1 MAQSYTRQST
11 FADGDTITAALF
23 NDEYNQL
30 LNAFAYSNTSAAS
43 TGHRHDGTA
52 GEGGNIHTIGDLDFN
67 NKIVVDSTNNRWGFY
82 VEVSSAAVE
91 QIRIQDGAMIPVTD
105 SDVDLGTSS
114 LYWKDAYIDSVTTTG
129 NISIGGNL
137 TVTGNATISGNL
149 TFGDADTDSIT
160 LTADVASSITPDT
173 DDTYDLGSASKE
185 WRDLYIDGTANIDS
199 LVADTADINAGSID
213 NTTIGA
219 TTASTGNFSTLSIG
233 GVAITST
240 SAELNILDGVT
251 ATATEINII
260 DGDTA
265 ATATTLAD
273 ADRVV
278 VNDAGTMKQVALTDF
293 ETYFETSLD
302 TLSNVTTVGA
312 LNSGSITSGF
322 GAIDIGSSNITTTGT
337 VSFGSLTDGAITITA
352 FVDEDNMASDSA
364 TLVPT
369 QQSVKAYVDT
379 QIGGLSSSLS
389 GLSDTNITSPAD
401 GALLFYDTGTS
412 TWIDNV
418 VSGDITIADTGV
430 AAISSGVIVNDDI
443 NASAAISVSKTAL
456 VDGTGLTLTGDTLS
470 VDASQTQITAVGT
483 IATGTWQGTA
493 IADAYVADN
502 LTISGGTVDNSVI
515 GGTTA
520 AAGTFTDLTAS
531 GTLTLGGTAV
541 TSTAAELNILDGVTA
556 TTAELNIL
564 AGVTATTA
572 ELNYTDGVTSNI
584 QTQLDSKV
592 GTSHTG
598 DVDITGELLVDSYNE
613 TFKKLSSVGAIDPF
627 RFDLVTTNSAF
638 TWNYTQVGVAF
649 NNDGTKAFLGR
660 SNAFIYTITLTT
672 PYDLST
678 ASQTAS
684 FNAGGSISNPIIRS
698 FTFSADGTK
707 LLHDQQYSIG
717 TGWKHMHQWSLTTA
731 FDLSTASYDGSFSTG
746 QEAFPRWNDDG
757 TVLYTFQGNSLVVR
771 QTVINVP
778 YDLYGST
785 SRTSSNAIT
794 LSEPTNGRLQGN
806 FFNSD
811 GTKWAT
817 TDNTAIYVYDLSTAY
832 DISTAT
838 FDTSITNAHNG
849 SNQIWDMVG
858 NPDGT
863 AFFETANNNHGL
875 KRYDIAG
882 TNYTTTLDCEN
893 ANVFETVLDA
903 NTTVVFSNPPASGTP
918 VATGYGNASGW
929 SYESKSF
936 SVSSQDTVPA
946 DLIFNNDGTKMYII
960 GDTNNSIFQYSLSTA
975 YDISTASYD
984 SVSFSIAGQETA
996 PTGLAF
1002 NNDGT
1007 SMYIIGYTDDRVEQY
1022 TLSTAYDLSTA
1033 SYASKSFLVSS
1044 QEATARAVT
1053 FNNDGTSMYI
1063 VGTTNDTVYQYT
1075 LSTAFDVS
1083 TASYAS
1089 KSFSVATQATGPTSV
1104 IFNSSGTKMY
1114 IGNTI
1119 DENIYQYS
1127 LSTAFDVSTASYD
1140 SESFSTASQASDLT
1154 GIRFNNDGTKIYIS
1168 DSGNDT
1174 IYQYSSAGSVL
1185 NDSTAYAMS
1194 LKVVQDSGAS
1204 GYTVTWPTSVDWP
1217 AATAPTLTATAS
1229 AVDQFV
1235 FYTYDGGTNWYGF
1248 TAGQALG

>member
-129 NISIGGNL
+129 NVSIGGNL

-160 LTADVASSITPDT
+160 LTADVASHITPDT

-240 SAELNILDGVT
+240 ANELNILDGVT

-273 ADRVV
+273 ADRVI

-312 LNSGSITSGF
+312 LNAGSITSGF
-322 GAIDIGSSNITTTGT
+322 GAIDTGSSNITTTGT

-364 TLVPT
+364 SLVPT
-369 QQSVKAYVDT
+369 QQSVKAYVDS

-389 GLSDTNITSPAD
+389 GLTDTNITTPAD
-401 GALLFYDTGTS
+401 GALLFYDTTTS
-412 TWIDNV
+412 KWIDNV

-430 AAISSGVIVNDDI
+430 AAINSGVIVNDDI

-493 IADAYVADN
+493 IANAYVADN

-541 TSTAAELNILDGVTA
+541 TATATEINLLDGVTA
-556 TTAELNIL
+556 TTAEI
-564 AGVTATTA
+564 
-572 ELNYTDGVTSNI
+572 NYVDGVTSNI

-592 GTSHTG
+592 GANYTG

-613 TFKKLSSVGAIDPF
+613 TFKKVSSVATTVGYQLSSAAYDSKSFSVTSQATNPAGIDF
-627 RFDLVTTNSAF
+627 NS
-638 TWNYTQVGVAF
+638 
-649 NNDGTKAFLGR
+649 DGTKMYVLD
-660 SNAFIYTITLTT
+660 SNVDDVFQYS
-672 PYDLST
+672 LST
-678 ASQTAS
+678 AFDVSTAS
-684 FNAGGSISNPIIRS
+684 YDSVSLVTSEDSQMFGLRFKP
-698 FTFSADGTK
+698 DGTK
-707 LLHDQQYSIG
+707 LYLGGATNDSIYQYSL
-717 TGWKHMHQWSLTTA
+717 STA
-731 FDLSTASYDGSFSTG
+731 FDLSTASYDSVSFSVASQAANPMNFAWKSDGTSFFLVDFSTDTVYQYNLTTAWDLSTASYASKSFSVTS
-746 QEAFPRWNDDG
+746 QEATPRGID
-757 TVLYTFQGNSLVVR
+757 
-771 QTVINVP
+771 
-778 YDLYGST
+778 
-785 SRTSSNAIT
+785 
-794 LSEPTNGRLQGN
+794 
-806 FFNSD
+806 FNSD
-811 GTKWAT
+811 GTKMFIVG
-817 TDNTAIYVYDLSTAY
+817 DTADTVFQYSLSTAW
-832 DISTAT
+832 DVSTASYDSVSFAVSSQETAPHT
-838 FDTSITNAHNG
+838 FRFVNSGTKLMVLGITNDTVYQYSTSA
-849 SNQIWDMVG
+849 
-858 NPDGT
+858 
-863 AFFETANNNHGL
+863 
-875 KRYDIAG
+875 
-882 TNYTTTLDCEN
+882 TTYSTTFDCEN
-893 ANVFETVLDA
+893 ANVFETELDA

-918 VATGYGNASGW
+918 VPSTSYDIAEAT
-929 SYESKSF
+929 
-936 SVSSQDTVPA
+936 VVTTLDISSQENQVQALFVKP
-946 DLIFNNDGTKMYII
+946 
-960 GDTNNSIFQYSLSTA
+960 
-975 YDISTASYD
+975 
-984 SVSFSIAGQETA
+984 
-996 PTGLAF
+996 
-1002 NNDGT
+1002 DGT
-1007 SMYIIGYTDDRVEQY
+1007 SLYIVGSGSDTVYQY
-1022 TLSTAYDLSTA
+1022 NFTTAFDLSTA
-1033 SYASKSFLVSS
+1033 SYASKSFSITAQEPAPTSLFFKSDGTKMYVLGGNQDSVFQYSLSTAWDVSTASYDSVSFSVSS
-1044 QEATARAVT
+1044 QDISPGDLT
-1053 FNNDGTSMYI
+1053 FSSDGTKMY
-1063 VGTTNDTVYQYT
+1063 VLGRTNDSVYQYT
-1075 LSTAFDVS
+1075 LSTAWDVS

-1089 KSFSVATQATGPTSV
+1089 KSLSVTSQD
-1104 IFNSSGTKMY
+1104 
-1114 IGNTI
+1114 I
-1119 DENIYQYS
+1119 DPVA
-1127 LSTAFDVSTASYD
+1127 LV
-1140 SESFSTASQASDLT
+1140 
-1154 GIRFNNDGTKIYIS
+1154 FNNDGTELFVSGADSDDIFKYTLTTAYDVSTGSYASVSFAPATVSNMGIQFG
-1168 DSGNDT
+1168 DSGKKMYIANESTDVIT
-1174 IYQYSSAGSVL
+1174 EYTVYQTSL

-1235 FYTYDGGTNWYGF
+1235 FYTYDGGTTWYGF